1 MFRAGYHLF
10 QTNFLSKTSMVD
22 LVECVTSL
30 LFFDIPLLCYYINL
44 RSSIMFLYY
53 PEDIFLSPSIFVSL
67 LTVSDIFC
75 GELHLIYVILS
86 RILLP
91 IKSPAVSAALEL
103 LLLKQL

>member
-1 MFRAGYHLF
+1 
-10 QTNFLSKTSMVD
+10 MVD

-30 LFFDIPLLCYYINL
+30 LFFDIPLLCYYL

-91 IKSPAVSAALEL
+91 IKSPAVSAAFEL